1 MSCSNLQI
9 KSPTWTS
16 RVRLEEKNLKV
27 PQLFPPLSSQGISV
41 WMYCTCHF
49 CYLTENF
56 SGGMAGWRIL
66 CVTLYLRSL
75 KYLVFSFPTATH
87 FSGQIWELVFLC
99 RGQGGAN
106 PLLLVLC
113 GSDKV
118 ISVLLRME
126 CSSGFPVFKKETLI
140 KHHIIDRVSKTH
152 FQSSMLLLTVELLP
166 GVRLCPALCDV
177 KQWSSDCTSP
187 GPFLM
192 WMQRQNRH
200 PLVQYYLWG
209 TEGYATSQ
217 SSP

>member
-1 MSCSNLQI
+1 MSCSNCQI

-75 KYLVFSFPTATH
+75 KYLVFSFPTVTH
-87 FSGQIWELVFLC
+87 FLGQIRELVFLC
-99 RGQGGAN
+99 RGQGRAN

-126 CSSGFPVFKKETLI
+126 CSTGFPVFKRRHWSNTTSLTEWV
-140 KHHIIDRVSKTH
+140 KHISK
-152 FQSSMLLLTVELLP
+152 V
-166 GVRLCPALCDV
+166 LCCCWL
-177 KQWSSDCTSP
+177 WSSY
-187 GPFLM
+187 
-192 WMQRQNRH
+192 
-200 PLVQYYLWG
+200 LVSGCALLYVV
-209 TEGYATSQ
+209 
-217 SSP
+217 